1 MPARSTA
8 GATRAS
14 AAAPSVSGR
23 SNISGR
29 TACSGGRNA
38 SEILGAYPSSR
49 RRLAQNAVSMIA
61 SRLFSSGAKAT
72 DPASVARAASM
83 CRAKC
88 SATRG
93 AAARAPRY
101 VAPSMQS
108 IVASATL
115 GQMGDAFELLETIRW
130 TPGRGFFLLDR
141 HLTRLAGSAR
151 HFGFPCNTADLRAAL
166 DRAVA
171 ASADALRVRLLLAH
185 DGTARVECAV
195 LDAAPVPTR
204 VVFADAPIDPG
215 DVFLYHKTTNRRVY
229 DAAGRPDADDVILW
243 NADRQVTETTIAN
256 IVAEIDGRKL
266 TPPVECGLLPGTF
279 RSQLL
284 DDGVIEE

>member
-14 AAAPSVSGR
+14 AAAPSASGR

-29 TACSGGRNA
+29 AACSGGRNA
-38 SEILGAYPSSR
+38 SEIFGAYPSSR
-49 RRLAQNAVSMIA
+49 RRLAQNAASMIA
-61 SRLFSSGAKAT
+61 SRLFSSGANAT
-72 DPASVARAASM
+72 EPVNVARAASM

-88 SATRG
+88 SATRR

-115 GQMGDAFELLETIRW
+115 GRMGDAFELLETIRW
-130 TPGRGFFLLDR
+130 TPGPGFFLLDR

-151 HFGFPCNTADLRAAL
+151 HFGYPCNTADLRAAL

-171 ASADALRVRLLLAH
+171 ASADALRVRLLLAQT
-185 DGTARVECAV
+185 GTARVECAGLAQV
-195 LDAAPVPTR
+195 TAPAR

-215 DVFLYHKTTNRRVY
+215 DAFLYHKTTNRRVY
-229 DAAGRPDADDVILW
+229 DTARWPD
-243 NADRQVTETTIAN
+243 
-256 IVAEIDGRKL
+256 
-266 TPPVECGLLPGTF
+266 
-279 RSQLL
+279 
-284 DDGVIEE
+284 